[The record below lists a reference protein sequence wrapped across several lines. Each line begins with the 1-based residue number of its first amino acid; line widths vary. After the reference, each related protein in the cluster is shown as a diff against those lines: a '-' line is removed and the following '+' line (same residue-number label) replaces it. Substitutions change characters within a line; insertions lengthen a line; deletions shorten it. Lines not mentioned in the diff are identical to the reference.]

1 MKYARRHP
9 LAAFFGL
16 AFTMTWGIAAAVWL
30 LSSLDVVSLES
41 PSGLVFLLLMLAIF
55 APSLWGIVMT
65 AITGGR
71 AGLREL
77 AGRLLKVRVG
87 LRWYVVVLLGVPA
100 AALLASVLAA
110 RLTDEVTLR
119 QFDLGTW
126 YLVFPL
132 LVGTLIGGRWA
143 RRSDGGGSPYLGCLT
158 AGALCLPACCWASCG
173 DCGTCRPS
181 SCPASER

>member
-77 AGRLLKVRVG
+77 TGRLLKVRVG
-87 LRWYVVVLLGVPA
+87 LRWYFWGYRPPLFWR
-100 AALLASVLAA
+100 AS
-110 RLTDEVTLR
+110 
-119 QFDLGTW
+119 W
-126 YLVFPL
+126 PP
-132 LVGTLIGGRWA
+132 
-143 RRSDGGGSPYLGCLT
+143 GSPT
-158 AGALCLPACCWASCG
+158 
-173 DCGTCRPS
+173 R
-181 SCPASER
+181 